1 MHIGMYK
8 QSTSEKIKRAAYEL
22 LATKG
27 YSFVSMRDIA
37 KKAGIVVGQLT
48 YHYKTK
54 ENLIEKVI
62 DDYSNKLYENLYEH
76 IKTRKDKIDAIKD
89 YFEKMYE
96 EENDTYRIL
105 LEFTAQSMWNEKFKI
120 KINKL
125 FEKLTELIGQAYVE
139 EGSTNEKAK
148 VKAKNMIS
156 AIMGNNILKIIS
168 AGLKR

>member
-96 EENDTYRIL
+96 EENDTYR
-105 LEFTAQSMWNEKFKI
+105 
-120 KINKL
+120 NKQT
-125 FEKLTELIGQAYVE
+125 FRKTYRAYRT
-139 EGSTNEKAK
+139 S
-148 VKAKNMIS
+148 
-156 AIMGNNILKIIS
+156 LC
-168 AGLKR
+168 RRRQY

>member
-1 MHIGMYK
+1 MEINELEQIALAGDVDLQYKLGM
-8 QSTSEKIKRAAYEL
+8 
-22 LATKG
+22 
-27 YSFVSMRDIA
+27 
-37 KKAGIVVGQLT
+37 
-48 YHYKTK
+48 
-54 ENLIEKVI
+54 
-62 DDYSNKLYENLYEH
+62 
-76 IKTRKDKIDAIKD
+76 
-89 YFEKMYE
+89 MYE

-139 EGSTNEKAK
+139 EGSTNETAK

-156 AIMGNNILKIIS
+156 AIMGNNILKITS